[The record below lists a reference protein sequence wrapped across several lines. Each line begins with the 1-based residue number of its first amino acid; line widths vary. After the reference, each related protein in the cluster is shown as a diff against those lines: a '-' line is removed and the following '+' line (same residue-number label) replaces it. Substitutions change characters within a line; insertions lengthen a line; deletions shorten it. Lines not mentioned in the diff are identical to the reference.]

1 MKVGARMN
9 LKWLIFSPL
18 LGSIAAAAD
27 VTSVEVRPQIPFL
40 ETTVAGLSANF
51 DIVLNNHER
60 ASVQVSEVS
69 VTYVDDHG
77 RSLYERRIDENG
89 SVPSIDTIGNSMVA
103 RGKSKMMFNPF
114 PSIPPDIT
122 PVGTSVRVVLTV
134 NPTAS
139 HPGVRTLIA
148 SSRLRAAPPE
158 SQGMLLPL
166 VGQVLVWD
174 GHDALSHHRRW
185 DYELPMLRSL
195 GYTTNGMRY
204 SYDLVRVDDRG
215 NRFYGG
221 QARNENHLSWNLPVR
236 SPADGTV
243 VDMESQQPDD
253 GSSDVQA
260 FKARPNLMFGNFI
273 VLKHSEGVYSL
284 LGHLHQRSATVKIGD
299 RVEAGQVLATIGCSG
314 TSLFPHLHYQLMTGP
329 SMADEGVPSTFRDLV
344 LARGPRRLPIES
356 GSIDSGDLVIAR

>member
-1 MKVGARMN
+1 MN

-122 PVGTSVRVVLTV
+122 PVGTTVRVVLTV

-284 LGHLHQRSATVKIGD
+284 LGHLHQSRGNPTGWYA
-299 RVEAGQVLATIGCSG
+299 EAGIGA
-314 TSLFPHLHYQLMTGP
+314 HLLSETQINDHRRFSTAFQFGDHVGVGLRFGQRGEYDLGYRFQHL
-329 SMADEGVPSTFRDLV
+329 SNADIKKANDGINFS
-344 LARGPRRLPIES
+344 
-356 GSIDSGDLVIAR
+356 